1 MVFDERGRAERGE
14 VPQALL
20 PAADRLLPRR

>member
-1 MVFDERGRAERGE
+1 MMFDERGRAELGE
-14 VPQALL
+14 VPQALR